1 VQNSIVTALTDD
13 TAVHRLIHLRTEH
26 IGPDELLV
34 AAKVEFDPAL
44 SVSELASAINATE
57 ARVRHAV
64 PIARI
69 IYLEPDLMHVA
80 PA

>member
-1 VQNSIVTALTDD
+1 
-13 TAVHRLIHLRTEH
+13 
-26 IGPDELLV
+26 V
-34 AAKVEFDPAL
+34 AAKVEFAPGL
-44 SVSELASAINATE
+44 SVADLAAAIDDTE

-69 IYLEPDLMHVA
+69 IYLEPDLMRVA